1 MAVGVKRPSGSEFFQ
16 ERLRVSP
23 VPDIAEV
30 KKVFGV
36 QVAAA
41 GTILAVA
48 SVQPLPAHIALLHL
62 HLLQSVKV
70 T

>member
-1 MAVGVKRPSGSEFFQ
+1 MADGVIRPSERDYFQ
-16 ERLRVSP
+16 ERWRVFP
-23 VPDIAEV
+23 VPDVAEV
-30 KKVFGV
+30 EEAFDV
-36 QVAAA
+36 QVAAV
-41 GTILAVA
+41 GTVPAIA